1 MSKFQIKKAER
12 KSIFARIALDGPT
25 GSGKTYSALSLAQ
38 GLKENKRILVIDTE
52 RSSAD
57 RYADDFDFDKI
68 DMPDHNPE
76 TYIEALASVDPQVYG
91 VVIVDSLSHAWMGKD
106 GALEQVDRAAA
117 RSQSKNSFFAWRDVT
132 PLHNRLVDALLTSQF
147 HLIVTMRSKMAY
159 EIIENEKG
167 KKEPVR
173 MGLAPV
179 QREGVEYEFDIIGD
193 LNADNAMVISKTRAS
208 FLNRAVIQKPGAD
221 LGRRILE
228 WCGHV
233 EPKEPTPT
241 DDQLRTLATA
251 AKAAGYSNDDVR
263 ALSIERC
270 GSGPR
275 EITVTQYND
284 LLQYVQSNPK
294 SEEKN

>member
-12 KSIFARIALDGPT
+12 KGIFARIALDGPT

-241 DDQLRTLATA
+241 DEQLRSLASA
-251 AKAAGYSNDDVR
+251 AKEAGRTTSEVKAMTEATYGVS
-263 ALSIERC
+263 
-270 GSGPR
+270 PR
-275 EITVTQYND
+275 DLTLTQYNE
-284 LLQYVQSNPK
+284 LMQRITNNPK
-294 SEEKN
+294 GEEKN